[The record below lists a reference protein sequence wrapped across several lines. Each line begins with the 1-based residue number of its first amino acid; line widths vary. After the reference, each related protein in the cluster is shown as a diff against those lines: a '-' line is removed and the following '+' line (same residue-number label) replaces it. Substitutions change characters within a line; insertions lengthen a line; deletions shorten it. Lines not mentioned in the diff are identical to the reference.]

1 MERIFIHLG
10 SNLGDR
16 RQYLEAAIAAIE
28 KQVGPL
34 VARSS
39 LYETEAWGTQ
49 AQPDFLNMAIELS
62 TNLDPE
68 ALMLCLLRIE
78 AELGRLRSENEIRGP
93 RTIDLDLLAYG
104 NRAQESP
111 LLILPHPRM
120 HLRNFVLVPLMDLA
134 AEWEHPVLGK
144 SIEELYWDSSD
155 NSDVLRLDEETNAI

>member
-10 SNLGDR
+10 SNLGNR
-16 RQYLEAAIAAIE
+16 RQYLDAAITSIE
-28 KQVGPL
+28 KQAGRV

-39 LYETEAWGTQ
+39 LYETEAWGTHE
-49 AQPDFLNMAIELS
+49 QPDFLNMAIELNS
-62 TNLDPE
+62 NLDPE
-68 ALMLCLLRIE
+68 ALMLRLLRIE
-78 AELGRLRSENEIRGP
+78 ADLGRVRSEHETRGP

-104 NRAQESP
+104 NRVQESP
-111 LLILPHPRM
+111 LLVLPHPRM

-155 NSDVLRLDEETNAI
+155 NSDVLRLDEETHTT